1 MYILELLVKFLQKDK
16 VEDLIEKYENDRAID
31 PLNNK
36 FEDIE
41 ESSDSEDC
49 EHIFMPI
56 DSTRETFA
64 CSKCGL
70 VISKKAYE
78 KRNFFKDK

>member
-16 VEDLIEKYENDRAID
+16 VEDLIEKYENERAID
-31 PLNNK
+31 PLNEK
-36 FEDIE
+36 FDTED
-41 ESSDSEDC
+41 DSETC
-49 EHIFMPI
+49 EHIFLPI
-56 DSTRETFA
+56 DSTKETFA

-70 VISKKAYE
+70 VISKQAYE

>member
-1 MYILELLVKFLQKDK
+1 MYILELLVKFLQKDN
-16 VEDLIEKYENDRAID
+16 VEDLIEKYENERTID
-31 PLNNK
+31 PLNEK
-36 FEDIE
+36 FDTED
-41 ESSDSEDC
+41 DSENC
-49 EHIFMPI
+49 EHIFLPI
-56 DSTRETFA
+56 DSTKETFA

>member
-1 MYILELLVKFLQKDK
+1 MYILELLVKIFQKDK
-16 VEDLIEKYENDRAID
+16 VEKLIEKYEKERAVD
-31 PLNNK
+31 PLNEK
-36 FEDIE
+36 FEQE
-41 ESSDSEDC
+41 ENSETC

-56 DSTRETFA
+56 DSTKEIFA

-70 VISKKAYE
+70 IITKEVYE

>member
-16 VEDLIEKYENDRAID
+16 VEDLIEKYENERAID
-31 PLNNK
+31 PLNEK
-36 FEDIE
+36 FDTED
-41 ESSDSEDC
+41 DSENC
-49 EHIFMPI
+49 EHIFLPI
-56 DSTRETFA
+56 DSTKETFA